1 MKISRGTYD
10 SSTLESNALVT
21 NLLKYPEIS
30 KTLIRQFPQYSL
42 TYFTEGTGRWAKES
56 LIGHNKF
63 EWFIQGRLNRP
74 SHLVSIDGDPTPA
87 GNVVAAGVQATI
99 TVEEDFLN
107 PNDVI
112 RLADG
117 NQFVLVSG
125 PVANGADFDY
135 QAIGLNSAQSI
146 TFGAEVDVASSI
158 VGTVGS
164 AFPEGSKQG
173 YENHVYP
180 DKYVNFLTTFRK
192 AKTVT
197 GSALTDIT
205 WIENNGQRLWYF
217 TDMDNVMNEFLYQK
231 ELAFWYGKSSMDATG
246 NNYAQGIVT
255 GDGLLAQVSG
265 SNTANYGGMT
275 LTEKQLTQFLAD
287 LSYNSGAK
295 EGRYMM
301 FTGTGGRLAFHEAM
315 KEFVKSGSALV
326 YDVDAGRD
334 LTVGVNYTS
343 YVALGME
350 IMLVHCPLFD
360 DPNLHSDLDPVSGFP
375 KESFR
380 MVFLDMGVQ
389 NGVSN
394 IEVKTKGAGGID
406 RGMIIKYLPGMVNPF
421 DQKSMMAT
429 SAYDG
434 FQMEM
439 LSESGIIVRNPSS
452 CGQLIF

>member
-1 MKISRGTYD
+1 VNISKGTYD
-10 SSTLESNALVT
+10 SSTIESNALVT

-30 KTLIRQFPQYSL
+30 KTLIRQYPQYSL
-42 TYFTEGTGRWAKES
+42 TYFTEGTGRWAKEA

-74 SHLVSIDGDPTPA
+74 STLVNALSAT
-87 GNVVAAGVQATI
+87 VAAGVQFTF
-99 TVEEDFLN
+99 TVQEDYLN
-107 PNDVI
+107 PNDVV
-112 RLADG
+112 RFEDG
-117 NQFVLVSG
+117 AQAIILSG
-125 PVANGADFDY
+125 PVANGANYDY
-135 QAIGLNSAQSI
+135 TAVHQGGSASVTQASAALSK
-146 TFGAEVDVASSI
+146 
-158 VGTVGS
+158 VGTIGS

-173 YENHVYP
+173 FENHVYP
-180 DKYVNFLTTFRK
+180 DKYVNYLTTFRK

-231 ELAFWYGKSSMDATG
+231 ELAFWYGKSTMDSSG
-246 NNYAQGIVT
+246 NNYANGIVT
-255 GDGLLAQVSG
+255 GDGLLSQIAGANS
-265 SNTANYGGMT
+265 SNYGGMT

-287 LSYNSGAK
+287 LQYNSGNK
-295 EGRYMM
+295 NGRWMV

-315 KEFVKSGSALV
+315 KEFVKSGSSLV
-326 YDVDAGRD
+326 YDVDQGRD
-334 LTVGVNYTS
+334 LKVGVNYTS

-360 DPNLHSDLDPVSGFP
+360 DPNLHSDLDPTTGFP

-380 MVFLDMGVQ
+380 MCFLDMGVT

-406 RGMIIKYLPGMVNPF
+406 RGMIVKYLPGMVNPF

-439 LSESGIIVRNPSS
+439 LSESGIIVRNPLS
-452 CGQLIF
+452 CGQLTY

>member
-1 MKISRGTYD
+1 M
-10 SSTLESNALVT
+10 
-21 NLLKYPEIS
+21 
-30 KTLIRQFPQYSL
+30 
-42 TYFTEGTGRWAKES
+42 
-56 LIGHNKF
+56 
-63 EWFIQGRLNRP
+63 
-74 SHLVSIDGDPTPA
+74 
-87 GNVVAAGVQATI
+87 
-99 TVEEDFLN
+99 
-107 PNDVI
+107 
-112 RLADG
+112 
-117 NQFVLVSG
+117 
-125 PVANGADFDY
+125 
-135 QAIGLNSAQSI
+135 
-146 TFGAEVDVASSI
+146 
-158 VGTVGS
+158 
-164 AFPEGSKQG
+164 
-173 YENHVYP
+173 
-180 DKYVNFLTTFRK
+180 NFLTTFRK

>member
-1 MKISRGTYD
+1 MNISKGTYD
-10 SSTLESNALVT
+10 SSTIESNALVT

-30 KTLIRQFPQYSL
+30 KTLIRQYPQYSL
-42 TYFTEGTGRWAKES
+42 TYFTEGTGRWAKEA

-74 SHLVSIDGDPTPA
+74 STLVTALSAT
-87 GNVVAAGVQATI
+87 VAAGAQFTFTVQ
-99 TVEEDFLN
+99 EDYLN
-107 PNDVI
+107 PNDVV
-112 RLADG
+112 RFEDG
-117 NQFVLVSG
+117 VQAIILSG
-125 PVANGADFDY
+125 PVANGANYDY
-135 QAIGLNSAQSI
+135 TAIHQGGSGSVTQAASALSK
-146 TFGAEVDVASSI
+146 
-158 VGTVGS
+158 VGTIGS

-173 YENHVYP
+173 FENHVYP
-180 DKYVNFLTTFRK
+180 DKYVNYLTTFRK

-231 ELAFWYGKSSMDATG
+231 ELAFWYGKSTMDASG
-246 NNYAQGIVT
+246 NNYANGIVT
-255 GDGLLAQVSG
+255 GDGLLSQIAGANS
-265 SNTANYGGMT
+265 SNYGGMT

-287 LSYNSGAK
+287 LQYNSGNK
-295 EGRYMM
+295 NGRFMV

-315 KEFVKSGSALV
+315 KEFVKAGSSLV
-326 YDVDAGRD
+326 YDVDQGRD
-334 LTVGVNYTS
+334 LKVGVNYTS
-343 YVALGME
+343 YIALGME
-350 IMLVHCPLFD
+350 IMLVHCQLFV
-360 DPNLHSDLDPVSGFP
+360 DPNLHSDLDPTTGFP

-380 MVFLDMGVQ
+380 MCFLDMGVT

-406 RGMIIKYLPGMVNPF
+406 RGMIVKYLPGMVNPF

-439 LSESGIIVRNPSS
+439 LSESGIIVRNPLS
-452 CGQLIF
+452 CGQLTY

>member
-1 MKISRGTYD
+1 MNISKGTYD
-10 SSTLESNALVT
+10 SSTIESNALVT

-30 KTLIRQFPQYSL
+30 KTLIRQYPQYSL
-42 TYFTEGTGRWAKES
+42 TYFTEGTGRWAKEA

-74 SHLVSIDGDPTPA
+74 STLVNALSAT
-87 GNVVAAGVQATI
+87 VAAGVQFTF
-99 TVEEDFLN
+99 TVQEDYLN
-107 PNDVI
+107 PNDVV
-112 RLADG
+112 RFEDG
-117 NQFVLVSG
+117 AQAIILSG
-125 PVANGADFDY
+125 PVANGANYDY
-135 QAIGLNSAQSI
+135 TAVHQGGSASVTQASAALSK
-146 TFGAEVDVASSI
+146 
-158 VGTVGS
+158 VGTIGS

-173 YENHVYP
+173 FENHVYP
-180 DKYVNFLTTFRK
+180 DKYVNYLTTFRK

-231 ELAFWYGKSSMDATG
+231 ELAFWYGKSTMDSAG

-255 GDGLLAQVSG
+255 GDGLLSQIAGANS
-265 SNTANYGGMT
+265 SNYGGMT

-287 LSYNSGAK
+287 LQYNSGNK
-295 EGRYMM
+295 NGRWMV

-315 KEFVKSGSALV
+315 KEFVKSGSSLV
-326 YDVDAGRD
+326 YDVDQGRD
-334 LTVGVNYTS
+334 LKVGVNYTS

-360 DPNLHSDLDPVSGFP
+360 DPNLHSDLDPTTGFP

-380 MVFLDMGVQ
+380 MCFLDMGVT

-406 RGMIIKYLPGMVNPF
+406 RGMIVKYLPGMVNPF

-439 LSESGIIVRNPSS
+439 LSESGIIVRNPLS
-452 CGQLIF
+452 CGQLTY